1 MIAWFSL
8 SYTCRCPVMGSIAC
22 SWVAYDV
29 NVYFL
34 PYTIVHY
41 STIYPFSILI
51 LDRTSNC

>member
-1 MIAWFSL
+1 
-8 SYTCRCPVMGSIAC
+8 MGSIAC
-22 SWVAYDV
+22 SWVAYGV

-34 PYTIVHY
+34 PYAIVHY